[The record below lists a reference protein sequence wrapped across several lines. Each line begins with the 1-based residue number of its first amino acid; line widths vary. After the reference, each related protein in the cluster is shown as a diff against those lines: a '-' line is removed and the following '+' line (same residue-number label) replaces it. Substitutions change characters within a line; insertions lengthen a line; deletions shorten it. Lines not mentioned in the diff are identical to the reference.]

1 MDIGKILNDRYKVV
15 QYIGGGGMA
24 NVYLGEDLILG
35 REVAIKLLK
44 LEYSDHEEFIERFNR
59 EAEAAISLSNDHIV
73 NIFDVGQEDDLHYMV
88 MEYVDGM
95 TLKEYIQ
102 HKGTVSMHEAVRIM
116 IQLSEAVKH
125 AHDNGI
131 IHRDIKPQN
140 ILMDHRGNV
149 KITDF
154 GIARALSSTSLTKT
168 NDVMGSVHYLSPEQA
183 RGGTASRKSDIYSLG
198 IVLYELLT
206 GRLPFSGESAVSI
219 ALKHMQT
226 EPPFVRSFNPE
237 IPQSLEN
244 VVLKATVKNPLHRY
258 AKIEEFRKSLETV
271 FDQSRLNEE
280 RYIPPEEE
288 GEDTKVIPAIQP
300 NTTNNSNNDETI
312 VPTQQNEKKKSKKW
326 IAWVSSI
333 VGILIAAFI
342 IALFVLPGLFMPED
356 VTIPELEGYTY
367 EEALIELSNLD
378 LNVERESVFN
388 DEVEEGYVIRTS
400 PRSGT
405 SVKEGSTVALYTS
418 LGQEKIEFDDYVG
431 QDFNETR
438 RLLESRGY
446 GQIREI
452 RMEDERPEGEIINQI
467 QPEPGDEIIPEDTRI
482 IFEVSQGPPSISLPR
497 FRDDTLERVQNFA
510 QENELM
516 LEIEEE
522 HSDDIS
528 EGRIT
533 RQEPSQNSELE
544 RGDEFKVY
552 VSKGAEPQPITEQ
565 VSFTVTYDEEVNS
578 ENDEDEEPVGQ
589 EVQIFIEDQDHSIN
603 DVFEEDVIYED
614 TTYTVELTIEPDE
627 TGEVRAT
634 KEGTLYYEEAIPYE
648 PGEN

>member
-1 MDIGKILNDRYKVV
+1 MDIGKVLNERYKVI

-59 EAEAAISLSNDHIV
+59 EAESAISLSNDHIV
-73 NIFDVGQEDDLHYMV
+73 NIFDVGQEDDLHYMI

-102 HKGTVSMHEAVRIM
+102 HKGTVSTHEAVRIM
-116 IQLSEAVKH
+116 IQLSDAVEH

-183 RGGTASRKSDIYSLG
+183 RGGTATRKSDIYSLG

-226 EPPFVRSFNPE
+226 EPPFVRSFNSE
-237 IPQSLEN
+237 VPQSLEN
-244 VVLKATVKNPLHRY
+244 VVLKATVKNPIHRY
-258 AKIEEFRKSLETV
+258 ATIEELRNSLETV
-271 FDQSRLNEE
+271 FDHSRLNEE
-280 RYIPPEEE
+280 RYNPPEEE

-300 NTTNNSNNDETI
+300 NTSNNSTNEETI

-342 IALFVLPGLFMPED
+342 IALFVLPGMFMPED

-367 EEALIELSNLD
+367 EEALIELSNIDLD
-378 LNVERESVFN
+378 VERESVFN
-388 DEVEEGYVIRTS
+388 DEVEEGYVIRTN

-405 SVKEGSTVALYTS
+405 TVKEGSTVALYTS

-446 GQIREI
+446 GQVREI
-452 RMEDERPEGEIINQI
+452 RLEDERPEGEIINQI
-467 QPEPGDEIIPEDTRI
+467 QPEPGEEIIPEDTRV
-482 IFEVSQGPPSISLPR
+482 IFEVSQGPPSISLPS

-516 LEIEEE
+516 LETEEE

-533 RQEPSQNSELE
+533 RQEPSQNAELE

-565 VSFTVTYDEEVNS
+565 VSFTVTYDEEINS
-578 ENDEDEEPVGQ
+578 EDDEEEEPIGQ
-589 EVQIFIEDQDHSIN
+589 EVQIFIEDQNNSIN
-603 DVFEEDVIYED
+603 EVFEEDVIYED
-614 TTYTVELTIEPDE
+614 TIYTVELTIEPDE
-627 TGEVRAT
+627 TGEVRVT

-648 PGEN
+648 PGED